1 MTISITLHVLAAI
14 IWVGGMFF
22 AYMALRP
29 AALTLEPAARLPLWS
44 RTFAR
49 FFPWVWVAV
58 ILLPLTGYAMIFL
71 GFGGFAQAGKY
82 IHIMHATGMAM
93 IVIFVYVFLA
103 PYRRL
108 KKTLA
113 VSDLAAAGEQLARI
127 RRLIG
132 INLTLGLV
140 TTIIGTSGAYWLN

>member
-1 MTISITLHVLAAI
+1 MTDDGIETYQIDPTSTDSPPTSIRTNDVQ
-14 IWVGGMFF
+14 G
-22 AYMALRP
+22 
-29 AALTLEPAARLPLWS
+29 TLEGDGIQFNAIE
-44 RTFAR
+44 FAQN
-49 FFPWVWVAV
+49 
-58 ILLPLTGYAMIFL
+58 L

-93 IVIFVYVFLA
+93 IVMFVYVFLA

-108 KKTLA
+108 NKALA
-113 VSDLAAAGEQLARI
+113 LPDLAAAGEQLAQI